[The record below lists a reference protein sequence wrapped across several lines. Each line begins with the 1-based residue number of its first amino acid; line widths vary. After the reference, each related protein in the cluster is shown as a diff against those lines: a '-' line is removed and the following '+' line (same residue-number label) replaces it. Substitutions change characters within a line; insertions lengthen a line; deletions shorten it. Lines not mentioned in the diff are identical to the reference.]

1 MSRFLRELWVQKK
14 HQILSEKGAFCCS
27 NFQQMVSPD
36 RWKVSL
42 LTWRRTICLKHCQSC
57 PHELKRA
64 REGTRQNYSVISPLF
79 SPRKEK
85 PYTSKQT
92 HFCGPWLL
100 YRGTS
105 KNAVLPVKTI
115 GEMGNWEPEITGVGD
130 WAYTLRLPSLPSER
144 KKHSCM
150 PYKWKAQKTRPV
162 PFCAYWGPSD
172 REHRG
177 RPQWHTIPLNW
188 QHTEW

>member
-1 MSRFLRELWVQKK
+1 MEGLPPHLKTNHLFETLSVLSAWTQTSSGRNETEL
-14 HQILSEKGAFCCS
+14 FCYFS
-27 NFQQMVSPD
+27 SIQSP
-36 RWKVSL
+36 
-42 LTWRRTICLKHCQSC
+42 
-57 PHELKRA
+57 KRK
-64 REGTRQNYSVISPLF
+64 TLH
-79 SPRKEK
+79 
-85 PYTSKQT
+85 KQT
-92 HFCGPWLL
+92 DALCGPWLL
-100 YRGTS
+100 NRGTS

-162 PFCAYWGPSD
+162 PFCAYWSPSD